1 MTDQVT
7 TRTDAQTDL
16 QQEAARLGALPAA
29 PLAMPRQRLEH
40 ASLRTRMAR
49 LRALIAP
56 RADA

>member
-7 TRTDAQTDL
+7 TRADAQTDL
-16 QQEAARLGALPAA
+16 QHEAARLGALPTA

-40 ASLRTRMAR
+40 VPLRARTAR

-56 RADA
+56 RAGA